1 MLEAQSHSARP
12 PMMNALVYQGPNR
25 IAWLQRPRPQLLAQ
39 TDAVV
44 RITTTSI
51 CGTDLHILRGEVP
64 GVAAGRVLGHEGVG
78 VVEEV
83 GALVTE
89 IHVGDRVVISIIS
102 ACGRCSFCRQAM
114 PSHCR
119 AGGWLLGNTLD
130 GTQAEFVR
138 VPFADN
144 GLHVLPASVADE
156 SAVLLSCALPTGFE
170 CGVRCGHVQPG
181 SAVAIVGA
189 GPVGL
194 ATLLT
199 AQLFSP
205 ADVFL
210 IDLDDHRLEAGRLL
224 GATQIINSSVGNVAE
239 QVLALTGGA
248 GVDVA
253 IEAVGLPATF
263 ALCQDLLAAG
273 GHLANVG
280 VHSAAVSLQLE
291 RLWSANVTLTTRLV
305 DGTST
310 AMLLTLIQR
319 GRLRA
324 DGLISHHFALP
335 EILLAYETFGA
346 AARHRAAKVVLH
358 AP

>member
-1 MLEAQSHSARP
+1 MLENHNHSAP
-12 PMMNALVYQGPNR
+12 LTPMHALVYEGPHR
-25 IAWLQRPRPQLLAQ
+25 IAWTTRPRPQLRAP

-44 RITTTSI
+44 RITAASI

-64 GVAAGRVLGHEGVG
+64 GVAVGRVLGHEGVG
-78 VVEEV
+78 VVEEI
-83 GALVTE
+83 GAQVTG
-89 IHVGDRVVISIIS
+89 IRVGDRVVISVIT
-102 ACGRCSFCRQAM
+102 ACGRCSFCRQGM

-119 AGGWLLGNTLD
+119 DGGWQLGNTLD

-144 GLHVLPASVADE
+144 GLHVLPADVTDL
-156 SAVLLSCALPTGFE
+156 SAVLLSCALPTGYE

-181 SAVAIVGA
+181 STVAIVGA

-205 ADVFL
+205 ADVIL
-210 IDLDDHRLEAGRLL
+210 IDLDDNRLEAARLL
-224 GATQIINSSVGNVAE
+224 GATQILNSSANNVAE
-239 QVLALTGGA
+239 QVRALTGGA

-291 RLWSANVTLTTRLV
+291 RLWSANMTLTTRLV

-310 AMLLTLIQR
+310 AMLLALVQR
-319 GRLRA
+319 RRLRA
-324 DGLISHHFALP
+324 DALISHHFALP
-335 EILLAYETFGA
+335 EIVVAYETFAA
-346 AARHRAAKVVLH
+346 AARHRVTKVLLH